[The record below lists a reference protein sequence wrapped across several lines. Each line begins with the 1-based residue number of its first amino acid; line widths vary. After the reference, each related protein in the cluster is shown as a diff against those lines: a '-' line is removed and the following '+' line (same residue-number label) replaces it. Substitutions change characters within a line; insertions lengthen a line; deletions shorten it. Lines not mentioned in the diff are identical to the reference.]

1 MGSRCSILNDTEH
14 DVWITHGPSW
24 TVLMASLGGVL
35 GLLTAG
41 AGLAAIG
48 ATVGVGGALLGGG
61 VAIMTE
67 GGIAMGATAL
77 TIAGLTAGEWTLATV
92 VTSLSTAALSTALGI
107 KAVEAEK
114 LQKHVKDFQDKATL
128 IKPGERYTW
137 SGTLS
142 LPMKVYLMN
151 DKLQLDDRVCFTGP
165 VADSE
170 NKYPISEY
178 FEKLDVNKNR
188 RG

>member
-1 MGSRCSILNDTEH
+1 MVSVS
-14 DVWITHGPSW
+14 
-24 TVLMASLGGVL
+24 GVL
-35 GLLTAG
+35 ALVTAG

-61 VAIMTE
+61 ALIVAE
-67 GGIAMGATAL
+67 GGITMGTTAL
-77 TIAGLTAGEWTLATV
+77 TLAGLTAGEWTLATV

-107 KAVEAEK
+107 RAVEAEK
-114 LQKHVKDFQDKATL
+114 LQKQVKDFQAKAEL
-128 IKPGERYTW
+128 IKPGGKYTW
-137 SGTLS
+137 SGSLS
-142 LPMKVYLMN
+142 LPMKVYVMN

-178 FEKLDVNKNR
+178 FEKLDVKKKPGDMILVQSN
-188 RG
+188 